1 MTIMISKP
9 DFMEILSYIQS
20 MDECANK
27 VNKVYESYNLRSD
40 FMDAFAF
47 VPMKGV
53 DYIIQLLEKLMN
65 DTGSEWIE
73 WWVYE
78 THFGKL
84 DCSFNLGKDDPTERY
99 IRTAGELYD
108 YLWIW
113 DQEKNQ

>member
-9 DFMEILSYIQS
+9 EFMEILSYLQD
-20 MDECANK
+20 MDECADK
-27 VNKVYESYNLRSD
+27 VNSVYKSFGLRND
-40 FMDAFAF
+40 FMDASALI
-47 VPMKGV
+47 PTKGV

-65 DTGSEWIE
+65 DNDEWIS

-78 THFGKL
+78 TNFGKF
-84 DCSFNLGKDDPTERY
+84 DCSFNYKDKERY
-99 IRTAGELYD
+99 MNTSGELYD